1 MTPQTLRR
9 QLLRWLLVPLGA
21 LWALEAAS
29 TSSRTRATVNTSFD
43 RALHASALAIS
54 ERVTMEEGVP
64 TVEIPPVALEVL
76 DTEDHDRIFYGV
88 SYRVVG
94 APSRLLTGYGDLPE
108 PALDGVGRPSFYE
121 VRYRGESVRI
131 AALRSV
137 VASDPPVSVL
147 VKVGETM
154 VGRDRLVRSIVAREL
169 VSQLALVAVAALV
182 VAIGVSRG
190 LRPLYAVS
198 RDVSARSPSDL
209 TPVALQG
216 VPDEVSPLVL
226 AVNALMMRVSRALAA
241 QRRFIADASHAL
253 RTPLTVLRTEAE
265 VALMEG
271 GGEAHLR
278 AALARVRDQS
288 ASASHLA
295 MQLLALARV
304 ERSAEAAPDEPV
316 DACTLARDTCA
327 KLAPHAVKQGLD
339 VVFEGEEVAV
349 VHGRPRELRE
359 LVENLVDNAIR
370 YARRGTIT
378 VSVTPGDGAV
388 LLAVEDEGPGIPAD
402 QRPAALAPFRR
413 LGDSSG
419 DGAGLGLAI
428 VAEIARG
435 HRAELRLLDGAAGR
449 GLRVEVALPPA
460 STPGAGLVDRAP
472 PSGG

>member
-9 QLLRWLLVPLGA
+9 QLLRWLLVPLGV
-21 LWALEAAS
+21 LWTLDAAS
-29 TSSRTRATVNTSFD
+29 TSSRTRATVNASFD

-54 ERVTMEEGVP
+54 ERVTLEEGVP

-76 DTEDHDRIFYGV
+76 DTEDHDRVFYAV
-88 SYRVVG
+88 SYRAAG
-94 APSRLLTGYGDLPE
+94 APPQLLTGYGDLPD
-108 PALDGVGRPSFYE
+108 PTIDGVGRPSFYE
-121 VRYRGESVRI
+121 VSYRGESVRI
-131 AALRSV
+131 AALQSV
-137 VASDPPVSVL
+137 VAADPPVSVL

-154 VGRDRLVRSIVAREL
+154 LGRDRLVRSILAREL
-169 VSQLALVAVAALV
+169 ASKLALVGLAALI

-190 LRPLYAVS
+190 LRPLWAVS

-226 AVNALMMRVSRALAA
+226 AVNALMTRVSRALAA
-241 QRRFIADASHAL
+241 QQRFIADASHAL

-265 VALMEG
+265 VALMED

-278 AALARVRDQS
+278 AALSRVRDQS
-288 ASASHLA
+288 ASATHLA

-304 ERSAEAAPDEPV
+304 ERSAEAAPDEAV
-316 DACTLARDTCA
+316 DACALARDTCA
-327 KLAPHAVKQGLD
+327 KLVPHAVKQGLD
-339 VVFEGEEVAV
+339 VVFEGEEVAL

-359 LVENLVDNAIR
+359 LVENLLDNAIR

-378 VSVTPGDGAV
+378 VTVAPRDGAV

-402 QRPAALAPFRR
+402 HRPAALAPFRR

-435 HRAELRLLDGAAGR
+435 HRAELRLLDGAGGR
-449 GLRVEVALPPA
+449 GLRVEVAFPPA
-460 STPGAGLVDRAP
+460 PAPGAGLVDAASQP
-472 PSGG
+472 AG